1 MVTRFTLIASPIVE
15 LNIQLMKI
23 LVLKLF
29 LPSTKTSLTAIACV
43 AGAWKLWAQEKT
55 GAREDTRGER

>member
-1 MVTRFTLIASPIVE
+1 MHLPPIQGSLKILMVTRFPLMASPIVE

-29 LPSTKTSLTAIACV
+29 LPSTKTSLTAIS
-43 AGAWKLWAQEKT
+43 
-55 GAREDTRGER
+55 

>member
-1 MVTRFTLIASPIVE
+1 MVTRFPLIAAPIVE

-29 LPSTKTSLTAIACV
+29 LRVRKLPSQQFHDTHFRLF
-43 AGAWKLWAQEKT
+43 
-55 GAREDTRGER
+55 TRGRVF

>member
-1 MVTRFTLIASPIVE
+1 MVTTFPLIASPIVE
-15 LNIQLMKI
+15 LNIQLTKI

-43 AGAWKLWAQEKT
+43 AGYDSNFMILISGYLHE
-55 GAREDTRGER
+55 